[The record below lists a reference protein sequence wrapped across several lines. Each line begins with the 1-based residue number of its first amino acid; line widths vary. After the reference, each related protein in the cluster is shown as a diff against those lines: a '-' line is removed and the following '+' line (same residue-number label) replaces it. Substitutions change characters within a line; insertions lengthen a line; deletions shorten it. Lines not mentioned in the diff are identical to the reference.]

1 MSVIQ
6 TGRRG
11 LWFAA
16 PLAAAGVVLM
26 AACSAP
32 AASTAGGTPS
42 STSADASGAA
52 APGGD
57 MQAFTSCLAEN
68 GVTLPNAGKGGGTRP
83 SGGAHP
89 SGAPHAPGT
98 PPAGASGAAGATP
111 PVPQGVDPAA
121 WNTAMQ
127 ACGNLAPANFG
138 KGGGAPGA

>member
-11 LWFAA
+11 LWLAA

-26 AACSAP
+26 AACSGP
-32 AASTAGGTPS
+32 AASTASGTQS

-57 MQAFTSCLAEN
+57 MQAFTSCLTEN
-68 GVTLPNAGKGGGTRP
+68 GVTLPNAGKGPRP

-98 PPAGASGAAGATP
+98 PPAGASRAAGATP
-111 PVPQGVDPAA
+111 PAPQGVDPAA

-127 ACGNLAPANFG
+127 KCGDLAPANFG
-138 KGGGAPGA
+138 RGGGAPGA